1 MLPPAPPN
9 PWKKLDS
16 KKIYSNPWVEV
27 SEDRVIRPDGSKG
40 IYGRIY
46 FGKSI
51 ATVVLRPDGYVL
63 LVGQWRYLL
72 DAYTWEV
79 PTGGCERG
87 EDPLEAAKRELREET
102 GVTGSSWT
110 PLGKITIPHVIDEG
124 NLFLVTDI
132 HEGASEQEAIEDI
145 QLHWLPF
152 QDALQLVDDGVI
164 TGWMSQITLLKAD
177 RYRGL
182 KR

>member
-1 MLPPAPPN
+1 M
-9 PWKKLDS
+9 DS
-16 KKIYSNPWVEV
+16 
-27 SEDRVIRPDGSKG
+27 
-40 IYGRIY
+40 
-46 FGKSI
+46 
-51 ATVVLRPDGYVL
+51 L
-63 LVGQWRYLL
+63 
-72 DAYTWEV
+72 
-79 PTGGCERG
+79 G
-87 EDPLEAAKRELREET
+87 ENHD
-102 GVTGSSWT
+102 
-110 PLGKITIPHVIDEG
+110 PHVIDEG